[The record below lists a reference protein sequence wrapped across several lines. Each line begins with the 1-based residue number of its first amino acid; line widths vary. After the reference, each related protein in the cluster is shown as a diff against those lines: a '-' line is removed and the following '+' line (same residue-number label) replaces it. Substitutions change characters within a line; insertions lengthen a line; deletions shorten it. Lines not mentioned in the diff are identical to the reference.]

1 MVKNHSDYKRGNLQ
15 LPLHEPL
22 FLIRSKCFYMYDP
35 RDKIVHT
42 VVFVSLVVMYNV
54 YSAGDLW
61 YKTRDQVVCNNIS
74 YHRMYDLIFAII
86 YFRTTLQENKDLKM
100 ANSELKSLLI
110 TQRED
115 HDKLKK
121 VGLMIVFFVKFM
133 CLKCVIHYNVCYVFI
148 NFSFIIHNF
157 ISNFCQ
163 QYIFKTCYLF
173 IEGISKYMYVTH

>member
-1 MVKNHSDYKRGNLQ
+1 
-15 LPLHEPL
+15 
-22 FLIRSKCFYMYDP
+22 
-35 RDKIVHT
+35 
-42 VVFVSLVVMYNV
+42 
-54 YSAGDLW
+54 
-61 YKTRDQVVCNNIS
+61 
-74 YHRMYDLIFAII
+74 
-86 YFRTTLQENKDLKM
+86 M

-173 IEGISKYMYVTH
+173 IEGISKYMYVTFKIIILSIKYDSCLKCHQCKFVTFLTWFPLLFRTVYVVCVNT